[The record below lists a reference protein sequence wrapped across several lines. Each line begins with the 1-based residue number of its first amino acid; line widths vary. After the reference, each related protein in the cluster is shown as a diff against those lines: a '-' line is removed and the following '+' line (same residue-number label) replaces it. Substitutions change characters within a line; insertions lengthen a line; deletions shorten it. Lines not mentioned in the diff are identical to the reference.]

1 MKHSKTPIRVSER
14 EYKEFIAL
22 RKEVTQET
30 LKRYWAYAKKFLD
43 WLGSSELTE
52 ERLARWNAMTKRSY
66 STNSRI
72 VTNVSV
78 NWLLKMLRAKDSDG
92 EPLKLQIP
100 TKETT
105 LHARLVSGAEWQRIE
120 RFART
125 RMNLREYILVRLLR
139 ESLLRP
145 SDLVGI
151 RIRNLDLESDPPAIR
166 DLVQKKTG
174 FVASPRVSQETGR
187 LIRKYLKTCKPL
199 EYLFE
204 PKPGKRFHRRWP
216 TETLRRITEVLGI
229 VGISPRTLRRSGAT
243 EWEGKVATLQL
254 QGGWKDPKTIYTYYL
269 KYREEDHIKD
279 FKATFEKP
287 REDVDDASYFA

>member
-14 EYKEFIAL
+14 GYKEYIAL

-30 LKRYWAYAKKFLD
+30 LKRYWSYAKRFLD

-52 ERLARWNAMTKRSY
+52 ERLARWNAMTKRTY
-66 STNSRI
+66 GTNSRV

-78 NWLLKMLRAKDSDG
+78 NWLLKMVRAKDGDG
-92 EPLKLQIP
+92 EPLKLQLP

-105 LHARLVSGAEWQRIE
+105 LHGRLVSGDEWRRIE

-125 RMNLREYILVRLLR
+125 RMPLREYILVRLIR

-151 RIRNLDLESDPPAIR
+151 QIRNLDLESDPPAIR
-166 DLVQKKTG
+166 DLIQKKTG
-174 FVASPRVSQETGR
+174 FVASPRISQETGR
-187 LIRKYLKTCKPL
+187 LIKKYLKTCRPL

-204 PKPGKRFHRRWP
+204 PKPGKQFHRRWP
-216 TETLRRITEVLGI
+216 TETLRRMTNALGMFGIT
-229 VGISPRTLRRSGAT
+229 PRVFRRTGAT
-243 EWEGKVATLQL
+243 AWEGNVATLQL
-254 QGGWKDPKTIYTYYL
+254 QGGWKDAKTIYDHYL
-269 KYREEDHIKD
+269 KYQEESHNQD
-279 FKATFEKP
+279 FKKTFDRPK
-287 REDVDDASYFA
+287 EDVDDASYFA